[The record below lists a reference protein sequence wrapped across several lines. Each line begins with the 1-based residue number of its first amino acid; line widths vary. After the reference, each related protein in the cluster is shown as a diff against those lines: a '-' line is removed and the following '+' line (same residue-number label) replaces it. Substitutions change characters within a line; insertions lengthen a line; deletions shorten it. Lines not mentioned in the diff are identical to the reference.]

1 MMEFNINCEEDNM
14 SNQSEEASMIRK
26 RRIII
31 NQDKTAIEDYL
42 KSIEEYRAIVEVFAS
57 KNQHLIIQLTEKL
70 SLLDE
75 ILGIAVQLL
84 KELTKLWFIRS
95 LSINYRKRLNRSRE
109 LTRNLLASLVRLSEW
124 NVKTKTMCQN
134 HTLGY
139 SCLVCYDN
147 EGVAKT
153 RMSLRLNQR
162 MRTNIIDMK

>member
-1 MMEFNINCEEDNM
+1 M

-26 RRIII
+26 RRTII
-31 NQDKTAIEDYL
+31 NQDKTAIEGYL
-42 KSIEEYRAIVEVFAS
+42 KSIEEYKAIVEVFAS

-109 LTRNLLASLVRLSEW
+109 LTRNLLASSVRLSEW
-124 NVKTKTMCQN
+124 NGKTKTMCKN

-162 MRTNIIDMK
+162 MRPNMIEMK